1 MLTYPRLLLRQ
12 HLSESREMSLLA
24 PTLDCELKMGIQT
37 SISGRPTRG
46 MMPGT
51 MHGKLS
57 DQLMQLFKEVNK
69 AAISYVERG
78 KQTTYGL

>member
-1 MLTYPRLLLRQ
+1 MLTYTPPSRQ

-24 PTLDCELKMGIQT
+24 PTLDCELKMGIRLP
-37 SISGRPTRG
+37 SLGVTRG

-51 MHGKLS
+51 MHVKLS